1 MCGYSDDSGS
11 SRDLI
16 LLPSPAT
23 QPGKRPD
30 SESPHQYTR
39 LFPFD
44 KASKEIVDV
53 DTQK

>member
-1 MCGYSDDSGS
+1 MCGYSDDRDS
-11 SRDLI
+11 SLDLI
-16 LLPSPAT
+16 LSSPAT

-30 SESPHQYTR
+30 SESPHQYAR
-39 LFPFD
+39 LFPFN